1 MDRKDIVKRLSEKLG
16 VKAKYLGPPNFDY
29 EIRTDEE
36 TYTIDRYGAIT
47 NSEGRVITLDEII
60 EPAEVEIAE
69 EPDEILTEETVE
81 EIAEVLSEEDASQEE
96 NEKAA
101 VITEIQGEF
110 LPIDG
115 LEVKLPIGNH
125 TGRTLQNII
134 NMLSSKQ
141 HLIMMAFETT
151 ESFMDKDFAKD
162 LSEKEINTTLDFQ
175 AALNEFGEARCSGL
189 TFDFD
194 EGTFT
199 IKLLGDNLTGDKISA
214 FQHLI
219 VLISENARKQMRA
232 SFKPSQDDNPKY
244 AMRTWLIRL
253 GMGGPEFKNIRK
265 VLLSALSGSGAFRK
279 VHEEEE
285 INEG

>member
-36 TYTIDRYGAIT
+36 TYIIDRYGAIT

-60 EPAEVEIAE
+60 EPAE

-101 VITEIQGEF
+101 VITEIQREF

-141 HLIMMAFETT
+141 HLIMMSFETT
-151 ESFMDKDFAKD
+151 ESFIDKDFAKD

-175 AALNEFGEARCSGL
+175 AALNELGEARCPGL

-199 IKLLGDNLTGDKISA
+199 IKLLGNNLTGDKISA

>member
-60 EPAEVEIAE
+60 EPAE
-69 EPDEILTEETVE
+69 
-81 EIAEVLSEEDASQEE
+81 EIAEVLSEEDTSQEE

-175 AALNEFGEARCSGL
+175 AALNELGEARCPGL

-199 IKLLGDNLTGDKISA
+199 IKLFGDNFTGDKISA

-265 VLLSALSGSGAFRK
+265 VLLSVLSGSGAFRK
-279 VHEEEE
+279 VHEEKE

>member
-1 MDRKDIVKRLSEKLG
+1 MDRKEIVKRLSEHLG
-16 VKAKYLGPPNFDY
+16 TKAKYLGPPNFDY
-29 EIRTDEE
+29 EIRTEE
-36 TYTIDRYGAIT
+36 EIYKIDRYGIIT
-47 NSEGRVITLDEII
+47 NSAERAMTLDEIMN
-60 EPAEVEIAE
+60 PAELEIVEAA
-69 EPDEILTEETVE
+69 DEVMAEETVE
-81 EIAEVLSEEDASQEE
+81 ETTSEEE

-101 VITEIQGEF
+101 VTNEF
-110 LPIDG
+110 QVELLPIDG

-141 HLIMMAFETT
+141 HLIMMAFETS
-151 ESFMDKDFAKD
+151 ENFMDREFAKD
-162 LSEKEINTTLDFQ
+162 LSEKDINTTSDFQ
-175 AALNEFGEARCSGL
+175 AAFKELGEERCPGL
-189 TFDFD
+189 SFDFD

-199 IKLLGDNLTGDKISA
+199 IKLLSDNLTGDKITT

-253 GMGGPEFKNIRK
+253 GMGGKEFKNIRK
-265 VLLSALSGSGAFRK
+265 TILSALSGSGAFRT

>member
-1 MDRKDIVKRLSEKLG
+1 MDRKEIVKILSDHIG
-16 VKAKYLGPPNFDY
+16 IKAKYLGPPGFGY
-29 EIRTDEE
+29 EIRTEE
-36 TYTIDRYGAIT
+36 ESYKIDRYGIIT
-47 NSEGRVITLDEII
+47 DSAETVMTLDEII
-60 EPAEVEIAE
+60 NPAEVEIAE
-69 EPDEILTEETVE
+69 EPEEVLTEETVDEIVEVEPPE
-81 EIAEVLSEEDASQEE
+81 EASQEE
-96 NEKAA
+96 NERAA
-101 VITEIQGEF
+101 VITESQGEL

-134 NMLSSKQ
+134 NMISSKQ
-141 HLIMMAFETT
+141 NLIMMAFETS
-151 ESFMDKDFAKD
+151 ESFMDKEFAKD
-162 LSEKEINTTLDFQ
+162 LSKKDINTTSDFQ
-175 AALNEFGEARCSGL
+175 VALNELGEARSPGL
-189 TFDFD
+189 EFDFD

-199 IKLLGDNLTGDKISA
+199 IKLLADNLTGEKISA

-219 VLISENARKQMRA
+219 VLMSENARKQMRA

-253 GMGGPEFKNIRK
+253 GMGGKEFKNIRK
-265 VLLSALSGSGAFRK
+265 TILSTLPGSGAFRK